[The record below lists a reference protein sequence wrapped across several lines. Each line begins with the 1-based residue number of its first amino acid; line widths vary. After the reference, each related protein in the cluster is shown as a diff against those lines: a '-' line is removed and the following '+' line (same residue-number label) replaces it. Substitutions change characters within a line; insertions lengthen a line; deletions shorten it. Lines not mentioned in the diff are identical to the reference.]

1 MPAADPAAATP
12 WAAPVAWTALPG
24 RTALLVTG
32 ADAVAF
38 VDHFTTAA
46 IGRLAVGS
54 GTEGFFADA
63 RGQVLAL
70 ANCLRVADGVWID
83 GPPEIG
89 PRLLAHLEH
98 HHIRE
103 AVRFDD
109 RSADRASLLV
119 AGPGAAAWLAARAA
133 VPAAPLDHVAATV
146 GGIPLAIVRCDWF
159 GPDCFLLQAAAA
171 EGPALAGW
179 LGAAGL
185 PAAPPVAAETARI
198 EACSPAPADIGT
210 KSLPQELGR
219 DARAICLTKGCYLG
233 QETVARIDALGHVNR
248 RLVAVAASAPLAPG
262 AAVTQAGEA
271 VGTVTS
277 ACWSPRLACH
287 LGLAIVHV
295 RGLGDPVGLAV
306 GGSPARVVPPPAWEA
321 FP

>member
-1 MPAADPAAATP
+1 
-12 WAAPVAWTALPG
+12 
-24 RTALLVTG
+24 
-32 ADAVAF
+32 
-38 VDHFTTAA
+38 
-46 IGRLAVGS
+46 
-54 GTEGFFADA
+54 
-63 RGQVLAL
+63 
-70 ANCLRVADGVWID
+70 
-83 GPPEIG
+83 
-89 PRLLAHLEH
+89 
-98 HHIRE
+98 
-103 AVRFDD
+103 
-109 RSADRASLLV
+109 
-119 AGPGAAAWLAARAA
+119 
-133 VPAAPLDHVAATV
+133 
-146 GGIPLAIVRCDWF
+146 VRCDWF